1 MCAADNVWRGRAN
14 LFIQVGIV
22 GLFMLGCQSKVF
34 AANSVQ
40 ACESIVDDSA
50 RLRCYDQAQGR
61 GDQTETPPLEPGTP
75 TPDEASGEKIPSTL
89 PAIPTAPSL
98 TDIWELDA
106 EHKQGT
112 FRLKPYRSN
121 YFLPFRHTDRPNV
134 NPSSPVPDH
143 SVPAPL
149 PLDDTEVK
157 YQLSVKFKIWENLLG
172 KDRDLWFGYT
182 QQSNWQLY
190 NANDSVSSEFRETDY
205 EPEVVLVQRTN
216 GHLLGW
222 DWRMLSLGFVHQSN
236 GQSLPLSRGWNRL
249 YAQFGLERSNIV
261 MLVRPWIILT
271 GANQLY
277 DNPDIR
283 QYMGSGDIRLTYS
296 NAGYVYSVLG
306 RYSFSGGNGAVQ
318 LDWAFPI
325 AGSLK
330 GYVQLFSGYGESLI
344 DYNHSQTVVGI
355 GLLLV
360 PWQ

>member
-1 MCAADNVWRGRAN
+1 MCAADNVWRGRVRI
-14 LFIQVGIV
+14 LMQSGV
-22 GLFMLGCQSKVF
+22 LCLLMLGCQSMVI
-34 AANSVQ
+34 AANSAQ
-40 ACESIVDDSA
+40 ACGLLDEDAA
-50 RLRCYDQAQGR
+50 RLSCYDQAQGR
-61 GDQTETPPLEPGTP
+61 DDRNDTLPPEQATPAVGGAADEKAFNTPPVSP
-75 TPDEASGEKIPSTL
+75 TL
-89 PAIPTAPSL
+89 PSL

-106 EHKQGT
+106 EHKLGT

-157 YQLSVKFKIWENLLG
+157 FQLSVKFKIWENLLG

-190 NANDSVSSEFRETDY
+190 NTNDSVSAAFRETDY
-205 EPEVVLVQRTN
+205 EPEVMLVQRTN
-216 GHLLGW
+216 GHILGW
-222 DWRMLSLGFVHQSN
+222 QWRMLSLGFVHQSN
-236 GQSLPLSRGWNRL
+236 GQTLPLSRGWNRL
-249 YAQFGLERSNIV
+249 YAQFGLERSNFV
-261 MLVRPWIILT
+261 LLVRPWVILP
-271 GANQLY
+271 GASELY

-283 QYMGSGDIRLTYS
+283 EYMGSGDIRLTYS

-306 RYSFSGGNGAVQ
+306 RHSFSGGNGAVQ

-325 AGSLK
+325 SGSLK

-344 DYNHSQTVVGI
+344 DYNHSQTTLGI